1 MTSSPDETE
10 SDYIGPDEIQPV
22 TKQPATTEA
31 RAVAVP
37 SGRVSRLARMGGLA
51 AQVAGSA
58 MVGGVQ
64 ALSQGQRPQLRD
76 LLLTPA
82 NARRLT
88 AELARMRGAAMK
100 LGQLMSMESG
110 ALLPQELSQILS
122 RLRAEADFMPPKQL
136 RQVLDAAWG
145 EGWRRQFSRFD
156 VRPMAAASI
165 GQVHRAQLRDGREM
179 AIKVQYPGVAR
190 SIDSDVAN
198 LGSLL
203 RASRLVP
210 RGFDIAP
217 YLEEARRQLHE
228 EVNYDRE
235 GRYLAD
241 FAAQLKDQPQFQV
254 PEFYPDWS
262 TDAVLAMSYASGR
275 PVEDAQT
282 APQEMRDRLM
292 RDLMALMLRELF
304 EFALMQSD
312 PNFANY
318 LFDAETGRIV
328 LLDFGATRP
337 LAPQVVAQYRALLR
351 AGMRGDAAALTAAAA
366 DLGLV
371 APDGMADEGA
381 MRADHQRR
389 VLAMITQVFDVLRT
403 AESYDFAD
411 PSLLQQMQA
420 EGMAL
425 AEEGMV
431 PPAVPMDVLFIQRK
445 LAGMVLLAGRLGARV
460 PVRALLSPY
469 LEDG

>member
-1 MTSSPDETE
+1 MTSSPDETRP
-10 SDYIGPDEIQPV
+10 DYIEPDEIQP
-22 TKQPATTEA
+22 ATAEA

-37 SGRVSRLARMGGLA
+37 SGRVSRLARIGGMA
-51 AQVAGSA
+51 AQVAGNA

-76 LLLTPA
+76 LLMTPA

-88 AELARMRGAAMK
+88 SELARMRGAAMK

-145 EGWRRQFSRFD
+145 EGWRRQFLRFD

-210 RGFDIAP
+210 GGFDIAP

-228 EVNYDRE
+228 EVDYDRE

-241 FAAQLKDQPQFQV
+241 FAAQLNDQPQFQV

-262 TDAVLAMSYASGR
+262 TDAVLAMAYAKGR
-275 PVEDAQT
+275 AVEDAQT
-282 APQEMRDRLM
+282 APQEVRDRLM

-304 EFALMQSD
+304 EFGLMQSD

-403 AESYDFAD
+403 AKSYDFAD

-431 PPAVPMDVLFIQRK
+431 PPAVPMDVLFVQRK

-469 LEDG
+469 LEDD